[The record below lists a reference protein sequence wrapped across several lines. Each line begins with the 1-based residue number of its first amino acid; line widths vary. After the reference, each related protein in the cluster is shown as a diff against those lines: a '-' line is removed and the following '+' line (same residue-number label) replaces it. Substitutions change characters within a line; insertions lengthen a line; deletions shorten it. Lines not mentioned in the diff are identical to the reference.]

1 MSVSKETR
9 LNGAITNAA
18 IRLIDVDGKNVGVVD
33 KEEALAIA
41 AKAELDLVEIVPNA
55 DPPVC
60 RVMDYGKFKFEQSKK
75 GQQARKKQ
83 KHVLVK
89 EMKFRPGTEE
99 NDYQVKLQSLIR
111 FLTDG
116 NKAKVTIRFK
126 GREMTHQEL
135 GVKQLE
141 RIQADLIE
149 YGEVEQEA
157 KLEGRQLTMVL
168 APKKSGLKKAAGKV
182 KKMFEKKDVNVEEK

>member
-1 MSVSKETR
+1 
-9 LNGAITNAA
+9 
-18 IRLIDVDGKNVGVVD
+18 
-33 KEEALAIA
+33 LAIA

-60 RVMDYGKFKFEQSKK
+60 RVMDYGKFRFEQSKK

-126 GREMTHQEL
+126 GREMAHKEL
-135 GVKQLE
+135 GMKQLE
-141 RIQADLIE
+141 RIEQDLVE

-168 APKKSGLKKAAGKV
+168 APKKSGLKKAARKV
-182 KKMFEKKDVNVEEK
+182 KKIFEKKVTNVEDK